1 MQLRVIRSDV
11 GAVMGVELNP
21 GGDENPFWMPL
32 PWNVE
37 TRQFEPQTAS
47 HNNLMTIAQGLP
59 EWETLDLS
67 DHTVQIPLAE
77 MKLSITAQINE
88 YAKKQFEALIF
99 PYSTE
104 EALSWDRKV
113 LECKA
118 ALEAKADQ
126 VAAVAPHIVLEAQT
140 RGVPVK
146 LFAQGILQKSD
157 LMGQRAAKI
166 SGTRGMHCDRVNR
179 LATLEALQAY
189 DWLSGWN

>member
-37 TRQFEPQTAS
+37 TRQFEPQTPS
-47 HNNLMTIAQGLP
+47 HNNLMTIA
-59 EWETLDLS
+59 
-67 DHTVQIPLAE
+67 
-77 MKLSITAQINE
+77 
-88 YAKKQFEALIF
+88 QFEALIF

-118 ALEAKADQ
+118 ALEAEADQ
-126 VAAVAPHIVLEAQT
+126 VATVAPHVVLEAQT

-179 LATLEALQAY
+179 LATLEALQTY
-189 DWLSGWN
+189 DWLAGWN